1 MRSLRT
7 LDPVDDQ
14 RSASLEKARDTL
26 AGQLLDRLDVVMI
39 DIGRDESRGRPV
51 LRVHVRRSAD
61 DLTGIPL
68 EVEGIPVQVLSGDYR
83 LERPDA

>member
-14 RSASLEKARDTL
+14 RSASLEDARDAL
-26 AGQLLDRLDVVMI
+26 AAQLLNRPDVVMI
-39 DIGRDESRGRPV
+39 DIGQDEAHGRLV
-51 LRVHVRRSAD
+51 LRVHVRPSAD

-68 EVEGIPVQVLSGDYR
+68 EVHGIPVQVLPGDYR
-83 LERPDA
+83 LERPEA